1 MNGGGQA
8 VARAGRTAWWWL
20 GAGGVLAACSGA
32 GWAPATTAGL
42 GAGFVVGGLYVW
54 LLLRRTATLHRLPPR
69 QAVAAAQFAAVL
81 RFCFVFAAF
90 GAVARLWPWVHLGAG
105 AGAFLVPLATSML
118 LLGRRV

>member
-1 MNGGGQA
+1 MSDGVQA
-8 VARAGRTAWWWL
+8 TAQVGRTAWWWL
-20 GAGGVLAACSGA
+20 GIGCGLVACAWA

-42 GAGFVVGGLYVW
+42 GAGFGVGGLYVW
-54 LLLRRTATLHRLPPR
+54 LLLRRTASLHRLPPR

-90 GAVARLWPWVHLGAG
+90 GAVARVWPWAHLGAG
-105 AGAFLVPLATSML
+105 AGAFLLPLATSML